1 MSLQFLEQ
9 MAARI
14 FGPELA
20 FIAILA
26 AVLFGTAKAA
36 QYFKT
41 RNSKSDEPLKQDS
54 SQGKS

>member
-1 MSLQFLEQ
+1 MSLQILEQ
-9 MAARI
+9 LAARL

-36 QYFKT
+36 QYFKQKKT
-41 RNSKSDEPLKQDS
+41 EFENSPAEP
-54 SQGKS
+54 GPE